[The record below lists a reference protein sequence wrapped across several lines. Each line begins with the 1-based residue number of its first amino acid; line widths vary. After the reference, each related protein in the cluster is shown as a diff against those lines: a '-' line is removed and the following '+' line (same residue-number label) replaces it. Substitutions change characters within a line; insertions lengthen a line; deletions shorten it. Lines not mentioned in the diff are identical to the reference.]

1 MTILRK
7 NLCIIGCER
16 NTRHILIILIAYYEG
31 KRIRRFYRRDRN
43 VFVYRTVYYSNRLS
57 FRFL

>member
-7 NLCIIGCER
+7 DLCIIDCER
-16 NTRHILIILIAYYEG
+16 NTCHILIILIAYYEG
-31 KRIRRFYRRDRN
+31 KRIRRVDRRDRN

-57 FRFL
+57 FRLL

>member
-7 NLCIIGCER
+7 DLCIIGCER
-16 NTRHILIILIAYYEG
+16 NIRHILIILITYYEG
-31 KRIRRFYRRDRN
+31 KRIRRVDRRDRN